1 MNVTTPLFIIRG
13 TYGTRV
19 YKDEG
24 LEQETKNK
32 LIYFWENVD
41 DFAAIE
47 EIEEGSFGITQHLVG
62 SGNFVWEDL
71 CQIRGHT
78 MKADGSFMVLTWRS
92 DRGTEL
98 EWEKGEDIVKL
109 TLQG

>member
-1 MNVTTPLFIIRG
+1 MRPTTPLFIIRN

-24 LEQETKNK
+24 LDQETKSK
-32 LIYFWENVD
+32 LIYFWENLD
-41 DFAAIE
+41 DLAAIE

-71 CQIRGHT
+71 CQICGHT
-78 MKADGSFMVLTWRS
+78 MKADGSFMVLTRRS
-92 DRGTEL
+92 DRETEL
-98 EWEKGEDIVKL
+98 EWDC
-109 TLQG
+109 QN